1 MAIIGDDLASDQRCL
16 QWVALLSNWELSTR
30 LDRFGEALDRVALG
44 TNRYMS
50 VALLKDR
57 TKPVEI
63 SDELEP
69 FTYILIENAVQHLRS
84 NCTRV
89 DDWLE
94 AFFHSDYPRL
104 RPCAGQMKRD
114 AVTAYPKFF
123 SLYPPCKDLTF
134 GKLMDGLYKSL
145 LKAFKALYDVRE

>member
-1 MAIIGDDLASDQRCL
+1 
-16 QWVALLSNWELSTR
+16 
-30 LDRFGEALDRVALG
+30 
-44 TNRYMS
+44 MS

-57 TKPVEI
+57 TKPHEI
-63 SDELEP
+63 SDELES

-104 RPCAGQMKRD
+104 RPCGQMKRD
-114 AVTAYPKFF
+114 AVTAIPKFF
-123 SLYPPCKDLTF
+123 SLYPPCKDFTF
-134 GKLMDGLYKSL
+134 GRPMDGLYKSL